1 MIWEVA
7 MCPSLSHL
15 WWMMRQTIGH
25 GLDAPSFI
33 HNLVNSSIRY
43 YPDAKYP
50 SLDTVNRT

>member
-1 MIWEVA
+1 MIWKVV
-7 MCPSLSHL
+7 MYPSLSHL